1 MGGVNINLSSLGPLR
16 EYTSELDTHADNCVV
31 GRHAFIVEQQDR
43 VVNVSGYN
51 PTKLSV
57 KNFEVVNAAITA
69 DNVDTV
75 ESHAVI
81 INQSVHV
88 PTMEHNLLCAMQL

>member
-16 EYTSELDTHADNCVV
+16 EYTSELDTHADTCVV

-57 KNFEVVNAAITA
+57 KNSGVVNAAITA

-88 PTMEHNLLCAMQL
+88 PMMEHNLLCAMQL